1 MPRTLTAHPRWYAFS
16 LFAGLTAGLTL
27 DNFAYG
33 QTMERELGDFDLKL
47 GTSPVRSMAQGLVK
61 PDSSSN
67 LHGGLDL
74 THESGFYFGQ
84 WAPNVGSTPD
94 SHLEVD
100 SYAGFKH
107 PFSSLSG
114 MGLELGTIRYSYPDE
129 RGLDTQEYYA
139 GLKILDTRF
148 GAAFSNDPD
157 KRNSTLFAN
166 LGELPMGIGV
176 TVKYTNHL
184 LNVPVLVES
193 GEMIGAF
200 NDWTLSLSR
209 PLFGVDLDLSYS
221 GSNLSGQQCGAYSGH
236 NDYCEGALTL
246 KAVSSIF

>member
-1 MPRTLTAHPRWYAFS
+1 MPDSLKAHPRLCALG
-16 LFAGLTAGLTL
+16 LFAGLTAGLTI
-27 DNFAYG
+27 DTPAYG
-33 QTMERELGDFDLKL
+33 QTFERELGDFDLKL

-74 THESGFYFGQ
+74 THDSGLYFGQ
-84 WAPNVGSTPD
+84 WAPTVGSTPD

-100 SYAGFKH
+100 SYAGYKH
-107 PFSSLSG
+107 PFSTLMG
-114 MGLELGTIRYSYPDE
+114 MGLELGTIRYSYPDQ

-166 LGELPMGIGV
+166 LGELPLGIGV

-193 GEMIGAF
+193 GELIGAF
-200 NDWTLSLSR
+200 NDWTLSLTR
-209 PLFGVDLDLSYS
+209 PMFGVDLGLSYS
-221 GSNLSGQQCGAYSGH
+221 DSNLSGQECAAYSGH

-246 KAVSSIF
+246 TAVSSLF